1 MTEAFFSE
9 RQQQDFRR
17 WVSKTEANGRPYWK
31 VTDTASAFEY
41 GWLYGREYGL
51 ELAEDALDIAETK
64 LARIELILNDP
75 TIDREDV
82 AHTIWGLFDED

>member
-9 RQQQDFRR
+9 RQQQDFVA

-51 ELAEDALDIAETK
+51 ELMGHLLDCG
-64 LARIELILNDP
+64 D
-75 TIDREDV
+75 
-82 AHTIWGLFDED
+82 GLG